1 MSKELEQVFKTL
13 NGIAK
18 MVEGQ
23 VKQKSDTQPQGQPE
37 QPEQPQQPDFLRY
50 LLKEVSDGLKENP
63 SARLEDLLKTVISV
77 QKPESTR
84 ETKTEAFNQQTT
96 QSPSFDE
103 LLSAIFSGI
112 APQTSES
119 QSQKR
124 PEQTVESDVLFDVK
138 RRLEHHGFDVQ
149 QGRGKHVL
157 EVKADGEVIAM
168 ILLAEGGRLC
178 VKEEFNSSL
187 EFSEHTQLIARL
199 KADLKTALTIGADDK
214 EVIRLSTEL
223 AVAIEK
229 HLEMK
234 AVLNHKIMLYEKLL
248 MILTN

>member
-23 VKQKSDTQPQGQPE
+23 VKQKRDTQSQ
-37 QPEQPQQPDFLRY
+37 EQPQQPDFLGY

-63 SARLEDLLKTVISV
+63 SARLEDLLKTVISG

-84 ETKTEAFNQQTT
+84 ETKTETSNQHAT
-96 QSPSFDE
+96 QPPSFDE
-103 LLSAIFSGI
+103 LLSAILLGI
-112 APQTSES
+112 APQMSES
-119 QSQKR
+119 QPQKQ

-138 RRLEHHGFDVQ
+138 QRLEHHGFDVQ
-149 QGRGKHVL
+149 QGRGQHVL
-157 EVKADGEVIAM
+157 DVKADGEVIAM
-168 ILLAEGGRLC
+168 IRLAEGGQLY
-178 VKEEFNSSL
+178 VNETFNPSL
-187 EFSEHTQLIARL
+187 EFSEHSQIVARL

-214 EVIRLSTEL
+214 EVLRLSAEL
-223 AVAIEK
+223 EFAIK
-229 HLEMK
+229 KQDEMK
-234 AVLNHKIMLYEKLL
+234 SVLNHKIMLYEKVL

>member
-18 MVEGQ
+18 MVEEQ
-23 VKQKSDTQPQGQPE
+23 VKQKSDTQPQGQPK

-103 LLSAIFSGI
+103 LLSAILSGI
-112 APQTSES
+112 APQMSES

-124 PEQTVESDVLFDVK
+124 PEQTDESDVLFDVK
-138 RRLEHHGFDVQ
+138 QRLEHHGFDVE
-149 QGRGKHVL
+149 QGRGQQVL
-157 EVKADGEVIAM
+157 DVKADGEVIAT
-168 ILLAEGGRLC
+168 IRLAEGGQLY
-178 VKEEFNSSL
+178 VNETFNPSL
-187 EFSEHTQLIARL
+187 EFSGQSQIVARL
-199 KADLKTALTIGADDK
+199 KAELKTALTIEADDK
-214 EVIRLSTEL
+214 EVLRLSTEL
-223 AVAIEK
+223 SLAIKKQDEV
-229 HLEMK
+229 K